1 VSQEDFIK
9 NAEAEAQALE
19 TIRNLKH
26 PHLIKATAYYKLGH
40 KHFFVFPW
48 AESGNLW
55 DFWEKDPQPLDSGY
69 LKWVFTQLLGL
80 AWAIRDLHN
89 SKDGA
94 WRHGDLKPENIMCF
108 EDKSNVKNS
117 GRCILVI
124 ADVGLARVHAM
135 ATDNRPDPTATQS
148 GTVMY
153 WPPERE
159 LPQQQARTRRY
170 DLWSLGC
177 IYLEFLIWL
186 LFGTSGLRRFRK
198 ELRGDKFYVIQP
210 NQAGQM
216 ESARVNEDVQKWMD
230 AIKKD
235 PRCPQN
241 TALGRLLQL
250 IETRLLVVKVGGT
263 APGSDPATSMKSS
276 YGTESDVSSN
286 SSFEI
291 PRIQFR
297 APTFQADGT
306 LIASGGNSSNEF
318 RAYAPEMHETMEHIV
333 KSATSSGNVRIEW
346 MGKSDKPRPEGPKK
360 FGDSLTAPQA
370 SAAAGKPRSKDLVV
384 RYP

>member
-1 VSQEDFIK
+1 VSYEDFIK

-26 PHLIKATAYYKLGH
+26 PHLIKATAYFKLGP
-40 KHFFVFPW
+40 KHYFIFPW

-80 AWAIRDLHN
+80 AWAIRELHHSSN
-89 SKDGA
+89 DGA

-135 ATDNRPDPTATQS
+135 ATDNRPDPTSTQS

-153 WPPERE
+153 WPPGRE

-170 DLWSLGC
+170 DIWSLGC

-186 LFGTSGLRRFRK
+186 LYGTSGLRRFRT
-198 ELRGDKFYVIQP
+198 ELRGNKFYVIQP

-216 ESARVNEDVQKWMD
+216 ESARVNEDVRKWMD
-230 AIKKD
+230 SIRKD

-241 TALGRLLQL
+241 TALGRLLNL
-250 IETRLLVVKVGGT
+250 IETRLLVVKVGT
-263 APGSDPATSMKSS
+263 APGSNPSTFAKSS
-276 YGTESDVSSN
+276 YATVPDVAPDP
-286 SSFEI
+286 SFEI
-291 PRIQFR
+291 PRLQVR
-297 APTFQADGT
+297 APTIQADGT
-306 LIASGGNSSNEF
+306 LFASGGNSSAEF
-318 RAYAPEMHETMEHIV
+318 RAYALEMHETMEHIV
-333 KSATSSGNVRIEW
+333 KSATSSGKTRIEW
-346 MGKSDKPRPEGPKK
+346 MGKSDAPRLEGPKK

-370 SAAAGKPRSKDLVV
+370 SAVAGRSRTKDLLV
-384 RYP
+384 R

>member
-1 VSQEDFIK
+1 MSYEDFIK

-40 KHFFVFPW
+40 KHYFIFPW

-69 LKWVFTQLLGL
+69 LNWVFTQLLGL
-80 AWAIRDLHN
+80 AWAIRELHH
-89 SKDGA
+89 SDKGA

-108 EDKSNVKNS
+108 EDKSNANNS

-135 ATDNRPDPTATQS
+135 ATDNRPDPTSTQS

-170 DLWSLGC
+170 DIWSLGC

-186 LFGTSGLRRFRK
+186 LYGTSGLRRFRT
-198 ELRGDKFYVIQP
+198 ELRGNKFYVIQP

-216 ESARVNEDVQKWMD
+216 ESARVNEDVRKWMD
-230 AIKKD
+230 SIKKD

-241 TALGRLLQL
+241 TALGRLLNL
-250 IETRLLVVKVGGT
+250 IETRLLVVKVGT
-263 APGSDPATSMKSS
+263 VPGSNPASSTSLNA
-276 YGTESDVSSN
+276 TESDFSSN

-291 PRIQFR
+291 PLLQVR
-297 APTFQADGT
+297 APTFQT
-306 LIASGGNSSNEF
+306 LSASGGNSSDEF
-318 RAYAPEMHETMEHIV
+318 RAYALEMHETMGHIF
-333 KSATSSGNVRIEW
+333 KSAASSSNTRIEW
-346 MGKSDKPRPEGPKK
+346 IGKSDKPRPEGPKK

-370 SAAAGKPRSKDLVV
+370 SAVAGRSRSKDLVV
-384 RYP
+384 R

>member
-1 VSQEDFIK
+1 MSSDEFKK

-26 PHLIKATAYYKLGH
+26 PHLIKATAYYKLGS
-40 KHFFVFPW
+40 KHYFIFPW

-69 LKWVFTQLLGL
+69 LRWVFTQLLGL
-80 AWAIRDLHN
+80 AWAIRELHH
-89 SKDGA
+89 SGDGA

-108 EDKSNVKNS
+108 EDKSNFKNS

-135 ATDNRPDPTATQS
+135 ATDNRPDPTSTQS

-170 DLWSLGC
+170 DIWSLGC

-186 LFGTSGLRRFRK
+186 LYGTSGLRRFRT
-198 ELRGDKFYVIQP
+198 ELRGNKFYVIQP

-230 AIKKD
+230 SIKKD

-241 TALGRLLQL
+241 TALGRLLNL
-250 IETRLLVVKVGGT
+250 IENRLLVVKVGT
-263 APGSDPATSMKSS
+263 APGSNPATFAKPF
-276 YGTESDVSSN
+276 YGTVPDDAPDP
-286 SSFEI
+286 SFEI
-291 PRIQFR
+291 PRLQVR

-306 LIASGGNSSNEF
+306 LFASGGNSSDEF
-318 RAYAPEMHETMEHIV
+318 RAYALEMHETMEHIV
-333 KSATSSGNVRIEW
+333 KSATSSGNTRIEW
-346 MGKSDKPRPEGPKK
+346 IGKSDAPRPEGPKK

-370 SAAAGKPRSKDLVV
+370 SAVAGRSRTKDLLV
-384 RYP
+384 R

>member
-1 VSQEDFIK
+1 VSYEDFIK

-26 PHLIKATAYYKLGH
+26 PHLIMATAYYKLGP
-40 KHFFVFPW
+40 KHYFIFPW

-69 LKWVFTQLLGL
+69 LKWVFTQFLGL
-80 AWAIRDLHN
+80 ASAIRELHH
-89 SKDGA
+89 SDDGA

-135 ATDNRPDPTATQS
+135 ATDNRPDPTSTQS

-159 LPQQQARTRRY
+159 LLQQQARTRRY
-170 DLWSLGC
+170 DIWSLGC

-186 LFGTSGLRRFRK
+186 LYGTSGLRRFRT
-198 ELRGDKFYVIQP
+198 ELRGNKFYVIQP
-210 NQAGQM
+210 NQAGQL
-216 ESARVNEDVQKWMD
+216 EFARVNDDVRKWMD
-230 AIKKD
+230 SIKKD
-235 PRCPQN
+235 PRCPQS
-241 TALGRLLQL
+241 TALGRLLNL
-250 IETRLLVVKVGGT
+250 IETRLLVVKVGT
-263 APGSDPATSMKSS
+263 APGSNPSAFTKSL
-276 YGTESDVSSN
+276 YGTESDVSSY

-291 PRIQFR
+291 PRLQVR

-306 LIASGGNSSNEF
+306 LSASSGNSSDEF
-318 RAYAPEMHETMEHIV
+318 RAYALEMHQTMENIV
-333 KSATSSGNVRIEW
+333 KSATSSGHTRIEW
-346 MGKSDKPRPEGPKK
+346 MGRSDKPRPEGPKK

-370 SAAAGKPRSKDLVV
+370 SAAAGRSRSKDLVV
-384 RYP
+384 R